1 MLYPAIDLSCFAIEA
16 VVDIIMFTTILG
28 IRFRDTRH
36 PVIGLSMYF
45 ICGNLIGYI
54 FPNAFGWVCLCLF
67 SYLTMLYITKASP
80 FYTLMAYIIS
90 YLYNAFC
97 EDFFFMA
104 FSKIGIQNENIIA
117 LGSSILLLLIAPV
130 ICHFVPLHRFFRYVI
145 KGSALTRFLLLHLF
159 AIYIIETGLYK
170 YSSADIST
178 YIPYIAS
185 FAVIIVI
192 TDIVLLHQQ
201 RTINRQQHD
210 LASYETYQP
219 MMTDLIHDILGRQ
232 HDFNNHLAAI
242 NMLPYTYKDYD
253 SLVSALADYSANIV
267 SDYRDSELLKI
278 NMPIVAGFIHS
289 KLIIADR
296 LGIKLDITIKNRDLV
311 SAMPEYD
318 IIRVAGILI
327 DNALEASQRTDTVRL
342 ALGSSDGKIEIE
354 TLNKGQQLTHEL
366 RQQMFDAGYTS
377 KKSDRKLHGYGL
389 ANLKKLVAQYNGQ
402 ICLDNQQIDGVTY
415 IHFDV
420 RV

>member
-1 MLYPAIDLSCFAIEA
+1 MLHPAIDIACFAIEA
-16 VVDIIMFTTILG
+16 VVDIIMFSTLLG
-28 IRFRDTRH
+28 IRFRDLRR
-36 PVIGLSMYF
+36 PIIGLSTYF
-45 ICGNLIGYI
+45 ICGNLISFI
-54 FPNAFGWVCLCLF
+54 FPNAFGWITLCLL
-67 SYLTMLYITKASP
+67 SYLAMLYMTKASP

-104 FSKIGIQNENIIA
+104 FTKAGIQSENIIA
-117 LGSSILLLLIAPV
+117 LGSSIFLLIIAPL
-130 ICHFVPLHRFFRYVI
+130 ICHFVPLHRFFCYI
-145 KGSALTRFLLLHLF
+145 MKGSALTRFLLLHLF

-170 YSSADIST
+170 YSSADISS

-201 RTINRQQHD
+201 RTISRQQHD

-219 MMTDLIHDILGRQ
+219 MMTDLIQDILGRQ

-242 NMLPYTYKDYD
+242 NMLPYSYKDYD
-253 SLVSALADYSANIV
+253 SLVNALADYSANIV
-267 SDYRDSELLKI
+267 SDYNDTELLKI

-289 KLIIADR
+289 KMIVADKQ
-296 LGIKLDITIKNRDLV
+296 GIKLDITIKNRDLV

-327 DNALEASQRTDTVRL
+327 DNALEASQKSDSVHLTI
-342 ALGSSDGKIEIE
+342 GSSDGKVEIE
-354 TLNKGQQLTHEL
+354 TLNKGDQLTQEL
-366 RQQMFDAGYTS
+366 RQQMFNAGYTS

-389 ANLKKLVAQYNGQ
+389 ANLKKLVTQYNGQ
-402 ICLDNQQIDGVTY
+402 ICLDNQQIDGITY